1 MAKLEG
7 KIAVVTGGTTGI
19 GLGTARR
26 FAAEGAKVVV
36 TGRRQQELDAAVSE
50 IGAGAI
56 GVRGD
61 VSNPADLDALCTTVK
76 ERFGR
81 VDVLFANAGVAEFV
95 PLGQI
100 TEGHFDRAF
109 NINVKGVLFSVQKAL
124 PLMPDGGSVILTA
137 SVASIKGLEAT
148 SVYSATKAA
157 VRSFARTWTADLKA
171 RKIRV
176 NVISPGPIETPM
188 FDNLGGTVEGT
199 KGLKA
204 GMAAMVPLGRLGQP
218 DEIARVAVFLASDDS
233 SYVTG
238 IELFVDGGMAQ
249 I

>member
-1 MAKLEG
+1 MESVMAKLEG

-50 IGAGAI
+50 IGAGGI

-61 VSNPADLDALCTTVK
+61 VSNPADLDALYATVK

-100 TEGHFDRAF
+100 SEGHF
-109 NINVKGVLFSVQKAL
+109 
-124 PLMPDGGSVILTA
+124 
-137 SVASIKGLEAT
+137 
-148 SVYSATKAA
+148 
-157 VRSFARTWTADLKA
+157 
-171 RKIRV
+171 
-176 NVISPGPIETPM
+176 
-188 FDNLGGTVEGT
+188 
-199 KGLKA
+199 
-204 GMAAMVPLGRLGQP
+204 
-218 DEIARVAVFLASDDS
+218 
-233 SYVTG
+233 
-238 IELFVDGGMAQ
+238 
-249 I
+249 

>member
-1 MAKLEG
+1 MESVMAKLEG

-36 TGRRQQELDAAVSE
+36 TGRRQQELDAAVRE

-61 VSNPADLDALCTTVK
+61 VSNPADLDALYATVK

-100 TEGHFDRAF
+100 TERHFDRAF

-137 SVASIKGLEAT
+137 SVASI
-148 SVYSATKAA
+148 
-157 VRSFARTWTADLKA
+157 
-171 RKIRV
+171 
-176 NVISPGPIETPM
+176 
-188 FDNLGGTVEGT
+188 
-199 KGLKA
+199 
-204 GMAAMVPLGRLGQP
+204 
-218 DEIARVAVFLASDDS
+218 
-233 SYVTG
+233 
-238 IELFVDGGMAQ
+238 
-249 I
+249 